1 MKIGIK
7 QGRDIKKD
15 LEIGICG
22 EHGGDPNSIKFCHSA
37 DVSYVSASPHRI
49 PIAIVAAAQ
58 AAIEQKSTKKSK
70 TKKKSRRWYYEFVL
84 QIILHVQMYVL
95 ENRQQ
100 CRDRVNVRPLDPS

>member
-1 MKIGIK
+1 MEEGLVEINPFQSIDENGVGDLMKIGIK

-58 AAIEQKSTKKSK
+58 AVIEQENIKKLKPKRKSK
-70 TKKKSRRWYYEFVL
+70 K
-84 QIILHVQMYVL
+84 
-95 ENRQQ
+95 
-100 CRDRVNVRPLDPS
+100 